1 MFFVYTLPLAR
12 PAQAKIQ
19 ILTTSI
25 FIVTILLSKILRTL
39 PAIDCLDLMPWIPV
53 WSWSWVG
60 MSKNMFPV
68 QWMYWWSVENMAE
81 EDCFWLLSV
90 ALLINP
96 NLWTEYI
103 IEFQGM
109 IVSVIILSDQKFSFK
124 NSNLLKI
131 SRTHTSIFRQQLKI
145 EIVSSLFKL
154 QSFQLLWS
162 P

>member
-1 MFFVYTLPLAR
+1 MQCCIEKSKENCNVLPLHFA
-12 PAQAKIQ
+12 PSQASSSQNSNIDNFY
-19 ILTTSI
+19 LYCHNP
-25 FIVTILLSKILRTL
+25 FKILRTL

-103 IEFQGM
+103 IVFQGM
-109 IVSVIILSDQKFSFK
+109 IVSVIILSDQKFIFQ
-124 NSNLLKI
+124 NSNLLNI
-131 SRTHTSIFRQQLKI
+131 THTHFNFSAAT
-145 EIVSSLFKL
+145 ENWN
-154 QSFQLLWS
+154 SFITI
-162 P
+162 